1 MLLQNLGKNLFKCS
15 RNYEN
20 LRKLLL
26 VRTFTE
32 EQRMSV
38 NGHEVSFVKT
48 GKEISDDNLILLP
61 GALVRGNWISD

>member
-1 MLLQNLGKNLFKCS
+1 MLLQNLGKSLFQSS
-15 RNYEN
+15 RRYEN

-26 VRTFTE
+26 VRTLTE
-32 EQRMSV
+32 QKMSV

-61 GALVRGNWISD
+61 GALVIS